1 MSEPVVINQAGA
13 GRNQALRTALAMA
26 AVSGRRLVC
35 RGLVDDN
42 PRPRPGIG
50 PGGLSAVAATAVIT
64 GGSFRAALGQPDLDI
79 HPAQI
84 RPGEYAFDVA
94 HQRANAAPLAWLLEP
109 LLPPLALAGQES
121 SLFLAGGTHVLG
133 GATSELVGRV
143 LAPNLGLMGLE
154 LEYVE
159 IAPGFYPA
167 GGGEAEAR
175 IEPAASLRALQ
186 AEGPFAPVRVGVDL
200 VSTGLPVH
208 LAEQA
213 LAAAQ
218 DRLALHELKAETRLR
233 RARGGTGLALMVW
246 AEDAQGLRVGFSAIG
261 HRGGRPEGLAIE
273 AVEALI
279 AFLHSQAGLPAG
291 LAAFLLA
298 AMACARGVSRL
309 TVPGLGRDLRAAA
322 AVVEAFW
329 PETVQLFED
338 ARGGPAMLR
347 VVGRDFGRAV

>member
-13 GRNQALRTALAMA
+13 GRNQALRTALALA
-26 AVSGRRLVC
+26 AVTGRRLVC

-42 PRPRPGIG
+42 PRPRGGIG
-50 PGGLSAVAATAVIT
+50 PGGLSAVAATAVVT
-64 GGSFRAALGQPDLDI
+64 GGSFRADLGQPELDV
-79 HPAQI
+79 HPATI
-84 RPGEYAFDVA
+84 RPGEYTFDVA

-109 LLPPLALAGQES
+109 LILPLARGGEES
-121 SLFLAGGTHVLG
+121 SLFLSGGTHVLG
-133 GATSELVGRV
+133 GPTSEYVSRV
-143 LAPNLGLMGLE
+143 LAPDLGLMGLE

-175 IEPAASLRALQ
+175 IEPAASLRSLQ
-186 AEGPFAPVRVGVDL
+186 AEGPFKPLRVGVEL

-233 RARGGTGLALMVW
+233 RARGGTGLALLVW
-246 AEDAQGLRVGFSAIG
+246 AEDATGLRVGFAAIG

-279 AFLHSQAGLPAG
+279 AFLDSQAGLPGG
-291 LAAFLLA
+291 LAAILLA
-298 AMACARGVSRL
+298 AMACARSVSRL
-309 TVPGLGRDLRAAA
+309 TVPGIGRELRAAA
-322 AVVEAFW
+322 AAVEAFW

-338 ARGGPAMLR
+338 PRGGPAMIR
-347 VVGRDFGRAV
+347 VIGRDFGRSL

>member
-1 MSEPVVINQAGA
+1 MSEPVVLNQAGA
-13 GRNQALRTALAMA
+13 GRNQALRTALALA
-26 AVSGRRLVC
+26 AVTGRRLVC

-42 PRPRPGIG
+42 PRPRPGLG
-50 PGGLSAVAATAVIT
+50 LGGLSAVAATAVVS
-64 GGSFRAALGQPDLDI
+64 GGSFRADLGQSELEI
-79 HPAQI
+79 RPAAI

-109 LLPPLALAGQES
+109 LVLPLALAGQES

-133 GATSELVGRV
+133 GPTSEFVSRV
-143 LAPNLGLMGLE
+143 LAPDLGLMGLL
-154 LEYVE
+154 LEYIE

-175 IEPAASLRALQ
+175 IEAAGSLRALQ
-186 AEGPFAPVRVGVDL
+186 AEGPFEPLRVGVDL

-213 LAAAQ
+213 LAGAQ
-218 DRLALHELKAETRLR
+218 DRLGLHELKAETRLR
-233 RARGGTGLALMVW
+233 RARGGTGLALLVW
-246 AEDAQGLRVGFSAIG
+246 AEDASGLRVGFPAIG

-279 AFLHSQAGLPAG
+279 AFLDSQAGLPSG
-291 LAAFLLA
+291 QAAMLLA

-309 TVPGLGRDLRAAA
+309 TVPGLGRELRAAA
-322 AVVEAFW
+322 AAVEAFW
-329 PETVQLFED
+329 PETVQMFED
-338 ARGGPAMLR
+338 PRGGPAMLR
-347 VVGRDFGRAV
+347 VIGRDFGRAV